1 MIYELE
7 IDDSIFNRSF
17 VKYLEDYEHRFE
29 VYYGGAGSGKSFFI
43 AQKLLLKALKE
54 KRKLLVM
61 RKVGSTLKDSVWQ
74 LILDTLIEWLLYDEC
89 TINKSV
95 FTIELPNDS
104 MFLFKGMDDIEKIK
118 SITGITDIW
127 VEEATEFTEEDIEQL
142 NLRLRAQK
150 DGLQ

>member
-17 VKYLEDYEHRFE
+17 IRYLEDYDHRFE

-54 KRKLLVM
+54 KRKVLVM

-74 LILDTLIEWLLYDEC
+74 LVLDTLIEWQLYEEC
-89 TINKSV
+89 TINKSI
-95 FTIELPNDS
+95 FNI
-104 MFLFKGMDDIEKIK
+104 I
-118 SITGITDIW
+118 
-127 VEEATEFTEEDIEQL
+127 
-142 NLRLRAQK
+142 
-150 DGLQ
+150 